1 MIKFFRKIRQNLL
14 NKNKVGKYLLY
25 AIGEIL
31 LVIIGILIAL
41 NLNQRSEQKKAE
53 AKIDA
58 IFEDVLTELKND
70 INRSTE
76 MIYHYRAKDSLASLV
91 LNTNLTYED
100 YANEN
105 SSELWR
111 VPISW
116 DNFNTSIS
124 AYNLLLANMD
134 AIPSKY
140 KNALAVLDVV
150 YNRFRPSVEEYN
162 KVIRD
167 LSKRIRYDFEEN
179 YAWYSESDLKNNK
192 DAIEY
197 RLNNFKYKNKVK
209 SYKTEAFDHRVYI
222 EWYRFYSITAF
233 KEISETLNKPTDS
246 LQFIINY
253 KDLDAY
259 AGIYVNDNIPESKM
273 NISIEENHL
282 LLKKVSE
289 EDVQLLALSSEQ
301 VFFPFNP
308 INVLYRF
315 NKNDDTGIVTL
326 TEYKGHEAITYIK
339 VNSDN

>member
-1 MIKFFRKIRQNLL
+1 MIKFFRRIRQNLL
-14 NKNKVGKYLLY
+14 NKNKVSKYLLY
-25 AIGEIL
+25 AFGEII
-31 LVIIGILIAL
+31 LVVIGILIAL

-58 IFEDVLTELKND
+58 IFEDVLIELEND

-140 KNALAVLDVV
+140 KDALIVLDAV
-150 YNRFRPSVEEYN
+150 YNRCRPYVEEYN
-162 KVIRD
+162 KVIRE
-167 LSKRIRYDFEEN
+167 LTKRIRYDFEEN
-179 YAWYSESDLKNNK
+179 YAWYSESDLKKNK

-197 RLNNFKYKNKVK
+197 RLNNYKYKNKVK
-209 SYKTEAFDHRVYI
+209 SYKQEAFDHRVFI

-233 KEISETLNKPTDS
+233 KEISEILNKPTDS

-253 KDLDAY
+253 KALDDY
-259 AGIYVNDNIPESKM
+259 VGIYINNASPDTKM
-273 NISIEENHL
+273 NILLEENYL
-282 LLKKVSE
+282 LLKKEGE
-289 EDVQLLALSSEQ
+289 EDEQLLALSSEQ
-301 VFFPFNP
+301 IFFPFNP
-308 INVLYRF
+308 KNVLYRF
-315 NKNDDTGIVTL
+315 NKNDDSGIVTF
-326 TEYKGHEAITYIK
+326 TEYKGHEATTYTK
-339 VNSDN
+339 ANSDN